1 MDNGCK
7 IWRKR
12 VPHNIRLP
20 AAIASLAYSLV
31 ASQVMV
37 QMCDGPFLWPH
48 IHSLQPNR
56 TMSLSSRGSICPSLV
71 ELACNMDAGHH
82 CGERL
87 CELFRGSQRD
97 IPTDRTHTPGRG
109 WCPSFFQADAQWPHS
124 LLHAV
129 KLYGGMSPKWAR
141 SVSLHVKISLL
152 CISSQCWERS
162 LVMSDRVL
170 LVHGWEVV
178 PPAEARNSAAVL
190 LPDFTFRLRSSTDAG
205 VVAWRI
211 LWCAY
216 GGNGS
221 LNWRAVSIEHRGS
234 LAPPLLLISNVWSCV
249 GTSGRSLTK
258 VQRCRCCWQMGAQF
272 RTTCESTS
280 LQLSKKKKNG
290 RLSHSS
296 SCKVLDGGSFLHWFA
311 SLVPAQAFTTCS
323 GESFCRCDSIP
334 AILGETVKLM
344 ASFFIH
350 SQMNS

>member
-48 IHSLQPNR
+48 IDSLQPNR

-129 KLYGGMSPKWAR
+129 KIYGGMSPKWAR

-152 CISSQCWERS
+152 CISSQGTIPGHEWSGPPCPRLGGGPTSRSTKFGGGPTSRFHFQIAIIYWCRRRCMEDS
-162 LVMSDRVL
+162 LVCLWRKWFIELAGGEHRTPRFTRPAPSTNQQCLVLCRYFGAFTDKGPKVPVL
-170 LVHGWEVV
+170 LANGC
-178 PPAEARNSAAVL
+178 AISNNLRINKFAAVKEKGRTADWAT
-190 LPDFTFRLRSSTDAG
+190 LP
-205 VVAWRI
+205 VAKCWMV
-211 LWCAY
+211 A
-216 GGNGS
+216 
-221 LNWRAVSIEHRGS
+221 AFSIG
-234 LAPPLLLISNVWSCV
+234 
-249 GTSGRSLTK
+249 
-258 VQRCRCCWQMGAQF
+258 
-272 RTTCESTS
+272 
-280 LQLSKKKKNG
+280 
-290 RLSHSS
+290 
-296 SCKVLDGGSFLHWFA
+296 LH
-311 SLVPAQAFTTCS
+311 P
-323 GESFCRCDSIP
+323 
-334 AILGETVKLM
+334 
-344 ASFFIH
+344 
-350 SQMNS
+350 

>member
-1 MDNGCK
+1 
-7 IWRKR
+7 
-12 VPHNIRLP
+12 
-20 AAIASLAYSLV
+20 
-31 ASQVMV
+31 MV

-205 VVAWRI
+205 VVACMEDSLVCLWRKWFI
-211 LWCAY
+211 ELA
-216 GGNGS
+216 GG
-221 LNWRAVSIEHRGS
+221 EHRTPRFTRPAPSTNQQCLVLCRYFGAFTDKGPKVPVL
-234 LAPPLLLISNVWSCV
+234 LANGCAISNNLRINKFAAVKEK
-249 GTSGRSLTK
+249 GRTADWATLPVAK
-258 VQRCRCCWQMGAQF
+258 CWMVAAFSIG
-272 RTTCESTS
+272 
-280 LQLSKKKKNG
+280 
-290 RLSHSS
+290 
-296 SCKVLDGGSFLHWFA
+296 LH
-311 SLVPAQAFTTCS
+311 P
-323 GESFCRCDSIP
+323 
-334 AILGETVKLM
+334 
-344 ASFFIH
+344 
-350 SQMNS
+350 

>member
-1 MDNGCK
+1 
-7 IWRKR
+7 
-12 VPHNIRLP
+12 
-20 AAIASLAYSLV
+20 
-31 ASQVMV
+31 
-37 QMCDGPFLWPH
+37 
-48 IHSLQPNR
+48 
-56 TMSLSSRGSICPSLV
+56 
-71 ELACNMDAGHH
+71 
-82 CGERL
+82 
-87 CELFRGSQRD
+87 
-97 IPTDRTHTPGRG
+97 
-109 WCPSFFQADAQWPHS
+109 
-124 LLHAV
+124 
-129 KLYGGMSPKWAR
+129 MSPKWAR